1 MRVHAPMV
9 LLLACL
15 ACSCTRETETRAPAK
30 SEAALLKR
38 QEKDKVFKHGP
49 GSPLPEEEKARFQ
62 GLAYYQVNP
71 AYRFKV
77 TLHRYPDPEIVRF
90 ATNTEERRQFLR
102 YGYFEFEIQGQ
113 KCRLQVYR
121 ATDEGEE
128 AKFFIPSTKEVHGRL
143 RSCPGPDPGARLP
156 GASRRG
162 ADPGGDALHSQRICR
177 AHRKGLGGWRLFLE
191 RQLCFQRG
199 LLPTSYNQ
207 APRTGHPR
215 RSLPRRGA

>member
-1 MRVHAPMV
+1 MV

-128 AKFFIPSTKEVHGRL
+128 AMLFIPFRDATSGKETYGGGRYL
-143 RSCPGPDPGARLP
+143 DLKENTSGAYELDFNEAYNPYCAYGKNYSCPLP
-156 GASRRG
+156 PR
-162 ADPGGDALHSQRICR
+162 DNT
-177 AHRKGLGGWRLFLE
+177 
-191 RQLCFQRG
+191 
-199 LLPTSYNQ
+199 LPVPVLAGEKNYPPPQ
-207 APRTGHPR
+207 
-215 RSLPRRGA
+215 

>member
-128 AKFFIPSTKEVHGRL
+128 AMLFIPFRDATSGKEIYGGGRYL
-143 RSCPGPDPGARLP
+143 DLKENTSGAYELDFNQAYNPYCAFGKNYSCPLP
-156 GASRRG
+156 PR
-162 ADPGGDALHSQRICR
+162 DNT
-177 AHRKGLGGWRLFLE
+177 
-191 RQLCFQRG
+191 
-199 LLPTSYNQ
+199 LPVPVLAGEKNY
-207 APRTGHPR
+207 P
-215 RSLPRRGA
+215 LPQ

>member
-1 MRVHAPMV
+1 MV

-128 AKFFIPSTKEVHGRL
+128 AMLFIPFRDATSGKETYGGGRYL
-143 RSCPGPDPGARLP
+143 DLKENTSGGYELDFNEAYNPYCAYGKNYSCPLP
-156 GASRRG
+156 PR
-162 ADPGGDALHSQRICR
+162 DNT
-177 AHRKGLGGWRLFLE
+177 
-191 RQLCFQRG
+191 
-199 LLPTSYNQ
+199 LPVPVPAGEKNYTPPQ
-207 APRTGHPR
+207 
-215 RSLPRRGA
+215 

>member
-1 MRVHAPMV
+1 MV

-38 QEKDKVFKHGP
+38 QEKDKVFQHGP

-128 AKFFIPSTKEVHGRL
+128 AMLFIPFRDATSGKETYGGGRYL
-143 RSCPGPDPGARLP
+143 DLKENTSGGYELDFNEAYNPYCAYGKNYSCPLP
-156 GASRRG
+156 PR
-162 ADPGGDALHSQRICR
+162 DNT
-177 AHRKGLGGWRLFLE
+177 
-191 RQLCFQRG
+191 
-199 LLPTSYNQ
+199 LPVPVPVGEKNYTPPQ
-207 APRTGHPR
+207 
-215 RSLPRRGA
+215 

>member
-1 MRVHAPMV
+1 MRVHAAMV
-9 LLLACL
+9 LLLASL
-15 ACSCTRETETRAPAK
+15 ACSCNRETETRAPAK
-30 SEAALLKR
+30 SDPALLKR

-128 AKFFIPSTKEVHGRL
+128 AMLFIPFRDATSGKETYGGGRYL
-143 RSCPGPDPGARLP
+143 DLKENTSGGYELDFNEAYNPYCAYGKNYSCPLP
-156 GASRRG
+156 PR
-162 ADPGGDALHSQRICR
+162 DNT
-177 AHRKGLGGWRLFLE
+177 
-191 RQLCFQRG
+191 
-199 LLPTSYNQ
+199 LPVPVPAGEKNYTPPQ
-207 APRTGHPR
+207 
-215 RSLPRRGA
+215 

>member
-1 MRVHAPMV
+1 MHVHAPIV

-128 AKFFIPSTKEVHGRL
+128 AMLFIPFRDATSGKETYGGGRYL
-143 RSCPGPDPGARLP
+143 DLKENTSGGYELDFNEAYNPYCAYGKNYSCPLP
-156 GASRRG
+156 PR
-162 ADPGGDALHSQRICR
+162 DNT
-177 AHRKGLGGWRLFLE
+177 
-191 RQLCFQRG
+191 
-199 LLPTSYNQ
+199 LPVPVPVGEKNYTPPQ
-207 APRTGHPR
+207 
-215 RSLPRRGA
+215 